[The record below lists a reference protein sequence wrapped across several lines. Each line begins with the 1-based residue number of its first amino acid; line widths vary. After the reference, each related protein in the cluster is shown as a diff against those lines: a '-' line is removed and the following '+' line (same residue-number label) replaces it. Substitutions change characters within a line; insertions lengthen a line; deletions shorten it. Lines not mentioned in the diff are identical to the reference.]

1 MQRNEIEDYRKE
13 RDQIFQ
19 KIQDLQEALKN
30 NAVKEDFET
39 IIKQLLDF
47 MTQPKRVAYDMRMS
61 KMLEDMDINEA
72 NTLDKE
78 TRYS

>member
-47 MTQPKRVAYDMRMS
+47 TTQPKRVAYDMRMS

-72 NTLDKE
+72 NTLDRE